1 MTLAPDARAVCERV
15 KLAGAG
21 GFAGRSL
28 PEIRKVGFE
37 LAQMWGLDEARLAL
51 VSHLNRVG
59 PSNVD
64 EIAGAL
70 SWDTLTTESHLT
82 SLLHT
87 GYARRRFVA
96 AEVQWRAIFSGTRR
110 GRADTL
116 GAFALLEDE
125 SVGERPQR
133 MSHHEIDHLV
143 APDVWLRVYLP
154 EHPTTDLTPVVVFCH
169 GGAFVSGSLESY
181 DTLGHS
187 LVELSGCAFAS
198 VGYRLAPENPF
209 PAQIDDC
216 YRAIEWLLEN
226 GESVGVDSTR
236 LAIMGDSAGAS
247 LAVVTARRAHD
258 DQLCTVSSQVL
269 LYPALDATM
278 SSPSIEINTDDP
290 LFSRADVAWM
300 YEAYGA
306 PPDDIRASPLVAS
319 DLSNSPPT
327 LIITADEDPLRD
339 DGARYFQ
346 RLTDSGVEASQQ
358 NFEGMMHGFAMFA
371 PALEAASTA
380 RALVAA
386 ELRRRL
392 MPDDSE

>member
-1 MTLAPDARAVCERV
+1 MCERV
-15 KLAGAG
+15 KLAGAS
-21 GFAGRSL
+21 GFAGRTL

-51 VSHLNRVG
+51 VAHLNRVG
-59 PSNVD
+59 PSNVED
-64 EIAGAL
+64 IAFSL
-70 SWDTLTTESHLT
+70 SWDTLTTQRHLT

-87 GYARRRFVA
+87 GYARRRFIA
-96 AEVQWRAIFSGTRR
+96 TEVQWRAIFSGTRH
-110 GRADTL
+110 GRADAL

-133 MSHHEIDHLV
+133 MTHHEVDHLI
-143 APDVWLRVYLP
+143 APDVWLRMYLP
-154 EHPTTDLTPVVVFCH
+154 EHPTADLTPVVVFCH

-181 DTLGHS
+181 DTLCHS

-247 LAVVTARRAHD
+247 LAVVTARMAHEN
-258 DQLCTVSSQVL
+258 QLCTVSSQVL